1 MSTEHESD
9 REVEETESDTVDAA
23 TAAGADDAVVD
34 AEPKRPPGKSV
45 GDWINGGRPGLI
57 PAILIVTAVATSAV
71 AAGLYWRQYLPDR
84 QTDAAAADAVIAATT
99 DGTVALLSYSP
110 DSLDQDFAKG
120 RSHLTGEFLSYYNDF
135 TQQIVTPA
143 AKKKGVSTTAAVV
156 QAAVSELHPSSA
168 TVLAFVNQTTTSN
181 ESAGPSLAIST
192 VVVHLTKVD
201 GSWLISSFDPV

>member
-1 MSTEHESD
+1 MSTEHEPD
-9 REVEETESDTVDAA
+9 REVEETEPGTSDAA
-23 TAAGADDAVVD
+23 TAAGADDA
-34 AEPKRPPGKSV
+34 EPTRPPGTSV
-45 GDWINGGRPGLI
+45 GDWIISRRPGLI
-57 PAILIVTAVATSAV
+57 PAILIVTAVVTCAV

-99 DGTVALLSYSP
+99 DGTIALLSYSP

-181 ESAGPSLAIST
+181 ESAGPSLAVST

-201 GSWLISSFDPV
+201 GAWLISSFDPV